1 MHIGIF
7 SKTFPRQTLGETLD
21 MVFDHG
27 LRHIQFDLSC
37 AGVSSMPER
46 IDPTLV
52 ASIRR
57 ELDARQMTIA
67 AVSGTY
73 NMIHPDL
80 EQRHAGLSRLR
91 ELASACHGL
100 GASIITLSTGTRDPE
115 NMWRGHPHNHS
126 PEAWDDLVNAMGEAV
141 TIAEASDI
149 VLAFEPE
156 VNNVVDSAKKARR
169 LLDTIQ
175 SPHLKVLIDAANLF
189 HAGELPRME
198 AILEEAFALLSDDIV
213 VAHAKDLRQDGDAGH
228 EAAGTGLLDYDLYVK
243 LLRKSGFAGSLILH
257 SLAERQA
264 STAIAFLR
272 ARIKLA
278 DTA

>member
-7 SKTFPRQTLGETLD
+7 SKTFPRQTLGETLE
-21 MVFDHG
+21 VVVDHG
-27 LRHIQFDLSC
+27 LRRIQFDLSC
-37 AGVSSMPER
+37 AVVSSMPER
-46 IDPTLV
+46 IDPALV

-57 ELDARQMTIA
+57 DLDARQITVA
-67 AVSGTY
+67 ALSGTY
-73 NMIHPDL
+73 NMIHPDI
-80 EQRHAGLSRLR
+80 EQRNAGLSRLW
-91 ELASACHGL
+91 ELASVSHGL

-115 NMWRGHPHNHS
+115 NMWRSHPHNQS
-126 PEAWDDLVNAMGEAV
+126 PEAWNNLVDAMGEAV
-141 TIAEASDI
+141 TIAQAHDI

-156 VNNVVDSAKKARR
+156 VNNVVDSAQKARR

-175 SPHLKVLIDAANLF
+175 SPHLKVCIDAANLF

-198 AILEEAFALLSDDIV
+198 AVLEEAFALLSDDIV

-243 LLRKSGFAGSLILH
+243 LLRHSGFDGALILH
-257 SLAERQA
+257 SLTESHA

-272 ARIKLA
+272 ARI
-278 DTA
+278 DSPDSV